1 MRDAVENLGVA
12 YIEIK
17 KEGCIQFDD
26 MKVVVHCNPDDAVAI
41 EIRLQSIK
49 QVMKGMSLEK
59 PAVEHCQN
67 VYAYLKSCITKWR
80 QSMDEKRR
88 YGVTCVYYIITGHLY
103 KLHMLSQHLS
113 VNRIGG

>member
-1 MRDAVENLGVA
+1 MENLGVA

-41 EIRLQSIK
+41 EIRLQSIG
-49 QVMKGMSLEK
+49 QIMKGLSCEK
-59 PAVEHCQN
+59 PAVEHCQD
-67 VYAYLKSCITKWR
+67 VYTYLKSCITKWR

-88 YGVTCVYYIITGHLY
+88 YVVARVYFVFTGNLY
-103 KLHMLSQHLS
+103 KLHMLSQYLS
-113 VNRIGG
+113 VN